1 MRLVSGIIGSAVP
14 PSATLRSRLR
24 SEDLVSDFAVFQ
36 NYPLDPEALDC
47 ASKGYE
53 TARAELGLKDHMDP
67 LTEILAQKVIAVVL
81 KGERNS
87 EQIARRA
94 IETLGIS
101 V

>member
-1 MRLVSGIIGSAVP
+1 MSDVP
-14 PSATLRSRLR
+14 I
-24 SEDLVSDFAVFQ
+24 FG

-67 LTEILAQKVIAVVL
+67 LTEILAQKIVAVVL
-81 KGERNS
+81 NGERNS

-94 IETLGIS
+94 IDAMGAVT
-101 V
+101 